1 MTLAM
6 VERMKWPRMFVLTR
20 SEQRVVILIVLIL
33 LVVAMVKHYRE
44 PRIHAFPTRSVS
56 AGETATMPSPEPDE

>member
-1 MTLAM
+1 
-6 VERMKWPRMFVLTR
+6 MFVLTR

>member
-1 MTLAM
+1 
-6 VERMKWPRMFVLTR
+6 MFVLTK

-33 LVVAMVKHYRE
+33 LAAAMVKHYRE
-44 PRIHAFPTRSVS
+44 PRIHTFPTRSVS